1 MNSTKK
7 ALEVFKRVAKEYPST
22 PESYQAI
29 GSARSIYV
37 DNGNVEDYAKWIGTL
52 KYVAVTDADLEKTA
66 YESAEKQYLDNNIDK
81 AISLFNGYISKFPNG
96 TQIIKAHY
104 YLATLY
110 NKQDLEQ
117 NALPHYEYVAQ
128 QSANEFTEQA
138 LQKVCTIKLQSE
150 EDAESD
156 LKRLELEA
164 KSPQNILFAQSNLM
178 KIAFNKKSYSS
189 ALDYA
194 KIIQEN
200 PSTDDYIK
208 NDAHIIT
215 ARSAF
220 ALGDENLA
228 RISYSTVASFGS
240 SSYGAE
246 AQYYAAFFHN
256 KDNDFEASNQM
267 IQQLIQQFPSQKEFA
282 AKGLILMAKNYY
294 ALNDAFQA
302 TYILE
307 NVIKNFSD
315 FTELKTEATQL
326 LETYER
332 ELSKSNASIEAEQV
346 KTNLDE
352 E

>member
-1 MNSTKK
+1 
-7 ALEVFKRVAKEYPST
+7 
-22 PESYQAI
+22 
-29 GSARSIYV
+29 
-37 DNGNVEDYAKWIGTL
+37 
-52 KYVAVTDADLEKTA
+52 
-66 YESAEKQYLDNNIDK
+66 
-81 AISLFNGYISKFPNG
+81 
-96 TQIIKAHY
+96 
-104 YLATLY
+104 
-110 NKQDLEQ
+110 
-117 NALPHYEYVAQ
+117 
-128 QSANEFTEQA
+128 
-138 LQKVCTIKLQSE
+138 
-150 EDAESD
+150 

-194 KIIQEN
+194 KIILEN

>member
-1 MNSTKK
+1 
-7 ALEVFKRVAKEYPST
+7 
-22 PESYQAI
+22 
-29 GSARSIYV
+29 
-37 DNGNVEDYAKWIGTL
+37 
-52 KYVAVTDADLEKTA
+52 
-66 YESAEKQYLDNNIDK
+66 
-81 AISLFNGYISKFPNG
+81 
-96 TQIIKAHY
+96 
-104 YLATLY
+104 
-110 NKQDLEQ
+110 
-117 NALPHYEYVAQ
+117 
-128 QSANEFTEQA
+128 
-138 LQKVCTIKLQSE
+138 
-150 EDAESD
+150 

-178 KIAFNKKSYSS
+178 KIAFKNKTYSS

-194 KIIQEN
+194 KIILDN

-215 ARSAF
+215 ARSAI

-228 RISYSTVASFGS
+228 RTSYSTVASFGS
-240 SSYGAE
+240 SNYGAE

-256 KDNDFEASNQM
+256 KDHNFEVSNKS

-307 NVIKNFSD
+307 NVVKNFSN
-315 FTELKTEATQL
+315 FVELITEATQL
-326 LETYER
+326 LENYER
-332 ELSKSNASIEAEQV
+332 ELSKSNASIEAEQE
-346 KTNLDE
+346 KTNIDE